1 MPESAIAHLFDL
13 SEKAALVTGGAKGI
27 GRAIAELLAQAGV
40 GVAIVDPDGAEADK
54 VAQALKQGGGRVL
67 AVTGDVADEAA
78 VRGAVDRVA
87 GEFGRLDILVNNAG
101 IFPRKVLRELELE
114 TWERTLAVNLR
125 GPYLCT
131 RFAAEKM
138 IEGGKGGRIVN
149 ISSMN
154 SLRTY
159 LGMAHYDASKA
170 GLNALTRASALEYA
184 PFGITVNTIAPGAV
198 KTPGSIVI
206 RTELGGGDPAV
217 ADAAFAQRI
226 PLGRWAEPADIA
238 RSVLLLVGEAA
249 AYVTGQTL
257 FVDGG
262 LMAAV

>member
-13 SEKAALVTGGAKGI
+13 GGKAALVTGGAKGI
-27 GRAIAELLAQAGV
+27 GRGVAELLAQAGA
-40 GVAIVDPDGAEADK
+40 AITILDPDGAEAEQ
-54 VAQALKQGGGRVL
+54 VAQALQRNGAQAL
-67 AVTGDVADEAA
+67 AVAGDVADEAA
-78 VRGAVDRVA
+78 VRSVVDRAVEA
-87 GEFGRLDILVNNAG
+87 FDRLDILVNNAG
-101 IFPRKVLRELELE
+101 IFPRRGLRELPIE

-138 IEGGKGGRIVN
+138 ITGGQGGRIVN

-206 RTELGGGDPAV
+206 RTELGEGDPAV

-226 PLGRWAEPADIA
+226 PLGRWAEPTDIA
-238 RSVLLLVGEAA
+238 RTVLMFVGEAA
-249 AYVTGQTL
+249 GYVTGQTL